1 MQERTNPHSTES
13 IFLLSSEHFLKNIIP
28 HSYRE
33 QYGSDIYW
41 PAYLPDLNLCE
52 FFLWGLKDRVYQSNP
67 NTLEKLNS
75 STELHIFDIS
85 RVFLQCGIEFREEAA
100 KNR

>member
-1 MQERTNPHSTES
+1 M
-13 IFLLSSEHFLKNIIP
+13 LDLSL
-28 HSYRE
+28 Y
-33 QYGSDIYW
+33 DIY
-41 PAYLPDLNLCE
+41 
-52 FFLWGLKDRVYQSNP
+52 LWGYLKDRVYQSNP